1 MTPTL
6 KWFKSSYSSNE
17 GPECV
22 EVAIAPADSTVHV
35 RDSKNPLG
43 PRLTLTPDAWST
55 FLWTFTRRW
64 DET

>member
-22 EVAIAPADSTVHV
+22 EVAISRAPTDTTVHV
-35 RDSKNPLG
+35 RDSKNRDGAQLAFESSSWAEFVNKM
-43 PRLTLTPDAWST
+43 TPMP
-55 FLWTFTRRW
+55 
-64 DET
+64 

>member
-22 EVAIAPADSTVHV
+22 EVAISTAHATVHV
-35 RDSKNPLG
+35 RDSKNTDGAQLAFSNASWTG
-43 PRLTLTPDAWST
+43 
-55 FLWTFTRRW
+55 FLAFTT
-64 DET
+64 EP

>member
-22 EVAIAPADSTVHV
+22 EVAISPADAAVHV
-35 RDSKNPLG
+35 RDSKDKDGAQL
-43 PRLTLTPDAWST
+43 
-55 FLWTFTRRW
+55 TFTGRSWAEFVANPSARRR
-64 DET
+64 

>member
-22 EVAIAPADSTVHV
+22 EVAIPPSNTTVHV
-35 RDSKNPLG
+35 RDSKDQQGAQL
-43 PRLTLTPDAWST
+43 A
-55 FLWTFTRRW
+55 FTNGSW
-64 DET
+64 AAFVGFYSAA